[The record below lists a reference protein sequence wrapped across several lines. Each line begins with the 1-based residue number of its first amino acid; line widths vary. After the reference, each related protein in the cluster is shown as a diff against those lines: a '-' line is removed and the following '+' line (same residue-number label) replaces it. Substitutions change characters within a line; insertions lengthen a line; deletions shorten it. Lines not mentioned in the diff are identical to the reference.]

1 MAVLIRDP
9 LWDTIR
15 LDEYAVRI
23 VDSPSFQRLRYIRQ
37 LGLAH
42 LVYPGA
48 THTRFDHAL
57 GVYHLTQQALRLMRD
72 QSAFREIDE
81 HAVRVIPYAGLL
93 HDIGHYPFSHA
104 LEELEQD
111 RIPGDHEALVGHF
124 LSDVAVRA
132 ALANVAT
139 DGIAAVE
146 GLVRGRSTN
155 PLQGLVSGSLDLDKI
170 DYLKRDARF
179 CGVPYGEVDVDRL
192 LHSLTIVR
200 DPVSG
205 NLEVG
210 VHEKGVAALESLLFA
225 KYQMFRNVYWQHA
238 VRAATVMYKRIV
250 SDALSCSLVES
261 GELVGQT
268 DEGVLFLIEGRDP
281 DSCSSPPTAQRVRE
295 RVQQLRS
302 RTLPKRAAELVAAEL
317 GDVEMVA
324 EWVAGDAPQKRTV
337 EDALAS
343 ELGVAAGDVY
353 LDYPEKKAMFA
364 LNLLVERKSGE
375 AIRLG
380 PGGHAGLIGLP
391 RVADELYHTAR
402 VLRLFVAGR
411 RVRIESGPLAMLA
424 TTPLD
429 AVLDRVRSGRPLL
442 A

>member
-1 MAVLIRDP
+1 
-9 LWDTIR
+9 
-15 LDEYAVRI
+15 
-23 VDSPSFQRLRYIRQ
+23 
-37 LGLAH
+37 
-42 LVYPGA
+42 
-48 THTRFDHAL
+48 
-57 GVYHLTQQALRLMRD
+57 
-72 QSAFREIDE
+72 
-81 HAVRVIPYAGLL
+81 
-93 HDIGHYPFSHA
+93 
-104 LEELEQD
+104 
-111 RIPGDHEALVGHF
+111 
-124 LSDVAVRA
+124 
-132 ALANVAT
+132 
-139 DGIAAVE
+139 
-146 GLVRGRSTN
+146 
-155 PLQGLVSGSLDLDKI
+155 
-170 DYLKRDARF
+170 
-179 CGVPYGEVDVDRL
+179 
-192 LHSLTIVR
+192 
-200 DPVSG
+200 
-205 NLEVG
+205 
-210 VHEKGVAALESLLFA
+210 
-225 KYQMFRNVYWQHA
+225 
-238 VRAATVMYKRIV
+238 
-250 SDALSCSLVES
+250 
-261 GELVGQT
+261 
-268 DEGVLFLIEGRDP
+268 
-281 DSCSSPPTAQRVRE
+281 
-295 RVQQLRS
+295 
-302 RTLPKRAAELVAAEL
+302 LPKRAAELVAAEL

>member
-1 MAVLIRDP
+1 MVVLIRDP

-15 LDEYAVRI
+15 LDEHAVRI

-48 THTRFDHAL
+48 SHTRFDHAL
-57 GVYHLTQQALRLMRD
+57 GVYHLTQQALRLMHS
-72 QSAFREIDE
+72 QSAFGEIDE
-81 HAVRVIPYAGLL
+81 RAVRVIPYAGLL

-104 LEELEQD
+104 LEELEPD
-111 RIPGDHEALVGHF
+111 RIPADHEALVGHF
-124 LSDVAVRA
+124 LSDADVRA
-132 ALANVAT
+132 ALANVT
-139 DGIAAVE
+139 DDGIAAVE
-146 GLVRGRSTN
+146 GLVRGRSSN

-205 NLEVG
+205 TLEVG

-250 SDALSCSLVES
+250 SDALSCSLVQS

-268 DEGVLFLIEGRDP
+268 DEGVLFLIESRDP
-281 DSCSSPPTAQRVRE
+281 DSCTSPATALRVRE
-295 RVQQLRS
+295 RVQQLRT
-302 RTLPKRAAELVAAEL
+302 RTLPKRGAELVAAEL

-324 EWVAGDAPQKRTV
+324 EWVAGDTPQKRTV
-337 EDALAS
+337 EDALAK
-343 ELGVAAGDVY
+343 ELGASAGDVY
-353 LDYPEKKAMFA
+353 LDYPEKKAMFS

-375 AIRLG
+375 VIRLG
-380 PGGHAGLIGLP
+380 PSGHAGLIGLP
-391 RVADELYHTAR
+391 RVADELYRTAR
-402 VLRLFVAGR
+402 VLRIFVEGR
-411 RVRIESGPLAMLA
+411 RVRIDGGALAILA

-429 AVLDRVRSGRPLL
+429 DVLERMRSGRPLL